1 MLTQIAFKSL
11 AQAAR
16 LCAVLVGLVLRQVH
30 LFLRELDDVAVV
42 NVLSCHP
49 IYLRLANGDS
59 AMACM
64 SSLYLSRALQP
75 VKINMSESPWLKSRP
90 KSSRND

>member
-1 MLTQIAFKSL
+1 MSVRSAVPFARLPDSSIFFSVKSGCSSQIAFKSL

-16 LCAVLVGLVLRQVH
+16 LGAVLVRLVLRQVH

-49 IYLRLANGDS
+49 FYL
-59 AMACM
+59 
-64 SSLYLSRALQP
+64 
-75 VKINMSESPWLKSRP
+75 
-90 KSSRND
+90 